1 MFTCICLAAGL
12 STRFGS
18 PKALA
23 QINHEP
29 AITFI
34 QKKFLSTSCDEL
46 IIVLGAHADQ
56 IKAHVLNHKRIRIVY
71 NKDYSLG
78 QTSSVQAGLYDVSSE
93 TSGALLWPVD
103 CPFIDASTVDVMLK
117 SFHKQP
123 ALISIPTLDG
133 KRGHPP
139 LLSFPLFDDIRSL
152 STDQG
157 INTLFDAHKEEIL
170 YVPVNDPGTRLTF
183 NTPQELDAILRK
195 Q

>member
-78 QTSSVQAGLYDVSSE
+78 QTSSVQAGLCDVSSE
-93 TSGALLWPVD
+93 TSAALLWPVD
-103 CPFIDASTVDVMLK
+103 CPFIDASTVDLMLK
-117 SFHKQP
+117 SFIAQP
-123 ALISIPTLDG
+123 ALISIPTIDD

-139 LLSFPLFDDIRSL
+139 VLAFPLFQHIRSL
-152 STDQG
+152 SKNLG
-157 INTLFDAHKEEIL
+157 INTLFDLHQDEIH
-170 YVPVNDPGTRLTF
+170 YVPVNDPGIRLTF
-183 NTPQELDAILRK
+183 NTPQELTSILDR